1 MGNKHTDIQA
11 QVKFPLGVKL
21 AIIIGTIVLVS
32 LGCVT
37 FLNSHFIGQDVKI
50 TAENNNLTIN
60 SRSAGTVDDRLSTVR
75 SNVFQLLDLMNVVS
89 GGRSSS
95 LAHQAEAFFFER
107 NQDIAAVNILT
118 GEDFKSSARSAKES
132 SINKQPFF
140 YFKRD

>member
-1 MGNKHTDIQA
+1 M
-11 QVKFPLGVKL
+11 FSF
-21 AIIIGTIVLVS
+21 S

-95 LAHQAEAFFFER
+95 LARQAEAFFFER

-132 SINKQPFF
+132 
-140 YFKRD
+140 

>member
-89 GGRSSS
+89 GGG
-95 LAHQAEAFFFER
+95 
-107 NQDIAAVNILT
+107 AVIFSGASGGGVFL
-118 GEDFKSSARSAKES
+118 
-132 SINKQPFF
+132 
-140 YFKRD
+140 

>member
-89 GGRSSS
+89 GGGGHLLWRVRRRRFS
-95 LAHQAEAFFFER
+95 LSGIR
-107 NQDIAAVNILT
+107 ILP
-118 GEDFKSSARSAKES
+118 R
-132 SINKQPFF
+132 
-140 YFKRD
+140 